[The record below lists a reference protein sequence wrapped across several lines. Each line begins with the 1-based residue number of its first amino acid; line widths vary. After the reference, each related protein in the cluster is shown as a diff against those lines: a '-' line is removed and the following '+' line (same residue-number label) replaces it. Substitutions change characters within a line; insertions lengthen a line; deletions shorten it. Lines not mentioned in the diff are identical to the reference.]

1 MRRQA
6 GFTIVEVM
14 IIVTIIG
21 VLAALTLPSVRA
33 NAVRVKMAEALLAF
47 APCRAAVTEIYEGG
61 NDPPAD
67 GVWGCEINQDA
78 SKFVDQVKVDEIGKI
93 TISLHGFADPRLDT
107 MDLTMQPLDNTGSIM
122 SGNGAPVR
130 RWRCGSAGDGTQ
142 VAIQYLPGTCRG

>member
-47 APCRAAVTEIYEGG
+47 APCRNAVTEIYEGG
-61 NDPPAD
+61 NDAPAD
-67 GVWGCEINQDA
+67 GVWGCEVDRDA
-78 SKFVDQVKVDEIGKI
+78 SKFVDQVKVDEFGKI
-93 TISLHGFADPRLDT
+93 TISLHGFSDPRLDT
-107 MDLTMQPLDNTGSIM
+107 LDLTMQPLDNTGNIP

-130 RWRCGSAGDGTQ
+130 RWRCGSAVDGTQ
-142 VAIQYLPGTCRG
+142 VAIQYLPSSCRG